1 MNLQIEI
8 YHRPCSAG
16 EMALTK
22 LSDKKPPQ
30 MKAVVKEQELTEKN
44 KGFLQNINAAEGV
57 RQNLLREFTRTN
69 PTLDR
74 LDEEDVV
81 SENPQTGFLH
91 DLETKRW
98 DTLELEAGHDQDLQN
113 EQDEQERDC
122 IQHEDPQVPTSVP
135 FSDESIPELSQKS
148 MFFQLNHWNTQMGLQ
163 GKELGADSTDWME
176 KIKNIIQ
183 KINLTENTVKSLL
196 SEVMS
201 LEGQIEKLES
211 HQDLDPDQGSN
222 IEKKIAEIKKH
233 MGEMDNKFVQAGACN
248 EAHELKEKL
257 IVRIENFCKDMTL
270 LNTKL
275 GMYQVQE
282 GKTDSQS
289 PEEMAVEGREPLL
302 PQAPPPPLV
311 QNAPPRIAMWKRV
324 LRLVI
329 MFYILT
335 FTGLS
340 CYILFFD
347 ATFIFERVLPVMLG
361 RRRMWELREIIAP
374 FLNLEVEDL
383 LPS

>member
-1 MNLQIEI
+1 
-8 YHRPCSAG
+8 
-16 EMALTK
+16 MALTK
-22 LSDKKPPQ
+22 ISDKKPPQ

-44 KGFLQNINAAEGV
+44 KGFLQNIDAAEGA
-57 RQNLLREFTRTN
+57 RQNLLREFTRTD

-74 LDEEDVV
+74 SDEEDVV

-91 DLETKRW
+91 DLETKQW
-98 DTLELEAGHDQDLQN
+98 DTLELEAGHGQDLQN

-122 IQHEDPQVPTSVP
+122 TQHEEPQVPTSVP

-148 MFFQLNHWNTQMGLQ
+148 VFFQLNHWNTQMGLQ

-176 KIKNIIQ
+176 KIKNIIH
-183 KINLTENTVKSLL
+183 KINVTENTVKSLL

-222 IEKKIAEIKKH
+222 IE
-233 MGEMDNKFVQAGACN
+233 
-248 EAHELKEKL
+248 
-257 IVRIENFCKDMTL
+257 NFCKDMTL

-282 GKTDSQS
+282 GKTDSHS

-302 PQAPPPPLV
+302 PQAPLPPLV

-324 LRLVI
+324 LSLVI
-329 MFYILT
+329 MFCILT

>member
-1 MNLQIEI
+1 
-8 YHRPCSAG
+8 
-16 EMALTK
+16 MALTK
-22 LSDKKPPQ
+22 ISDKKPPQ

-44 KGFLQNINAAEGV
+44 KGFLQNIDAAEGA
-57 RQNLLREFTRTN
+57 RQNLLREFTRTD

-74 LDEEDVV
+74 SDEEDVV

-91 DLETKRW
+91 DLETKQW
-98 DTLELEAGHDQDLQN
+98 DTLELEAGHGQDLQN

-122 IQHEDPQVPTSVP
+122 TQHEEPQVPTSVP

-148 MFFQLNHWNTQMGLQ
+148 VFFQLNHWNTQMGLQ

-176 KIKNIIQ
+176 KIKNIIH
-183 KINLTENTVKSLL
+183 KINVTENTVKSLL

-233 MGEMDNKFVQAGACN
+233 MGEMDNKFVQ
-248 EAHELKEKL
+248 
-257 IVRIENFCKDMTL
+257 NFCKDMTL

-282 GKTDSQS
+282 GKTDSHS

-302 PQAPPPPLV
+302 PQAPLPPLV

-324 LRLVI
+324 LSLVI
-329 MFYILT
+329 MFCILT

>member
-1 MNLQIEI
+1 
-8 YHRPCSAG
+8 
-16 EMALTK
+16 MALTK

-57 RQNLLREFTRTN
+57 RQKQNNGISSDCVTYSLLREFTRTN

-135 FSDESIPELSQKS
+135 FSDESIPEL
-148 MFFQLNHWNTQMGLQ
+148 
-163 GKELGADSTDWME
+163 
-176 KIKNIIQ
+176 
-183 KINLTENTVKSLL
+183 LL

-257 IVRIENFCKDMTL
+257 VVRIENFCKDMTL

-311 QNAPPRIAMWKRV
+311 QNAPPRIAM
-324 LRLVI
+324 
-329 MFYILT
+329 
-335 FTGLS
+335 
-340 CYILFFD
+340 
-347 ATFIFERVLPVMLG
+347 
-361 RRRMWELREIIAP
+361 
-374 FLNLEVEDL
+374 
-383 LPS
+383 